1 MTRENNTFTEGE
13 RRATVDGQEPLL
25 DIAEVSVWLAT
36 STRHVRR
43 LVTENRIPYVKVGHF
58 IRFDRRD
65 IEKWIADQKV
75 VVETEPP
82 AVRSTPVRHR
92 PGRVRGDKS
101 IAPRASG
108 RQASSPSPVTPP
120 WLAARSR

>member
-1 MTRENNTFTEGE
+1 MTRENDTITEGE
-13 RRATVDGQEPLL
+13 QGTTVDGREPLL

-65 IEKWIADQKV
+65 IEGWIAGQKV
-75 VVETEPP
+75 VVEPDVP
-82 AVRSTPVRHR
+82 VIRSSPVRHR
-92 PGRVRGDKS
+92 PGRVGGDKS